1 MCAPGQPRGRP
12 PDTAAEAV
20 AAATSGL
27 GFLGQYDAASLPA
40 DAQAETLM
48 ALERAESMLTAARAR
63 ILSAF
68 TSQTGYAGD
77 GQYGPKPWL
86 IHFTRVTRGAAGGA
100 TGWARRLQAHPAIA
114 AALSAGQISTSW
126 AQNIC
131 NWTDRLPEASR
142 ADADA
147 ILLAA
152 AAGGADLHDLAV
164 LATEMYERSR
174 ATQPD
179 SDEDGDDGFGDRSV
193 QLDSTFGGAGR
204 LDGDLT
210 AGCTAALQAVLDS
223 LGGRQGAEDDRSQ
236 AQRHHDALEEACK
249 RLIAA
254 RLLPDRAGQ
263 DTQVQVH
270 IPLSQLRDMPG
281 ASEAEAAWLAARAGE
296 MGYLAGTSAEAA
308 ACDATLIPVVTGH
321 VDWDVVEQMTGLFL
335 QAHGLA
341 HTPATA
347 ADPQTANATGTG
359 TTTPAT
365 CQCSCGQCTCPARQP
380 LSDESRRRLQ
390 HALLAI
396 AADAM
401 SGPAGLAA
409 HLRTRLLG
417 APFTTKS
424 LPLDIGYSDDIP
436 AWIRRAVILRDQH
449 CQFPGGW
456 RQPPAACQIHH
467 HIPRSKGG
475 ITSLANCHLL
485 CRFHHLIAVHQWG
498 WRLTFHPDGT
508 ATATSP
514 QGRTLHSHSPPAQ
527 AA

>member
-1 MCAPGQPRGRP
+1 
-12 PDTAAEAV
+12 
-20 AAATSGL
+20 
-27 GFLGQYDAASLPA
+27 
-40 DAQAETLM
+40 M
-48 ALERAESMLTAARAR
+48 ALERAESMLTAARAS
-63 ILSAF
+63 ILTAF
-68 TSQTGYAGD
+68 TSATGYAGD

-100 TGWARRLQAHPAIA
+100 TGWARRLAAHPAVA
-114 AALSAGQISTSW
+114 AALAAAGISTSW
-126 AQNIC
+126 AQAIC
-131 NWTDRLPEASR
+131 QWTDKLPEANR

-147 ILLAA
+147 ILIAA

-179 SDEDGDDGFGDRSV
+179 SDEDDDHGFGDRSV
-193 QLDSTFGGAGR
+193 QLDTTFGGAGR

-210 AGCTAALQAVLDS
+210 PGCTAALAAVLDS

-281 ASEAEAAWLAARAGE
+281 ASGAEAAWLAARAGE
-296 MGYLAGTSAEAA
+296 LGYLAGTSAEAA
-308 ACDATLIPVVTGH
+308 ACDATLIPTVTGH
-321 VDWDVVEQMTGLFL
+321 VDWDVLEQMTGLFL

-341 HTPATA
+341 HTPA
-347 ADPQTANATGTG
+347 DPDTQPATGPQTGTG
-359 TTTPAT
+359 NQAQTGTGPACGCT
-365 CQCSCGQCTCPARQP
+365 CRQCTCPARGP

-390 HALLAI
+390 HALLAM
-396 AADAM
+396 AADAL

-417 APFTTKS
+417 APFTTTS

-436 AWIRRAVILRDQH
+436 AHIRRAVILRDQH
-449 CQFPGGW
+449 CQFPGGC

-467 HIPRSKGG
+467 AIPRSKGG
-475 ITSLANCHLL
+475 RTSLANCHLL

-498 WRLTFHPDGT
+498 WTLTFHPDGT
-508 ATATSP
+508 TTATSP
-514 QGRTLHSHSPPAQ
+514 QGRVLHSHSPPAQ